1 MIHKN
6 FLWILLLSFM
16 SLTAIAQE
24 SEKLVKTI
32 YINASEAILFDRV
45 IDFVQNDEYFI
56 LSLDKQAGFI
66 QAQKPISTKK
76 MFKPDER
83 RTLNFIIKP
92 MNENLSQITLNIRL
106 EERHWGGNESGHVY
120 FYEDKGVSQN
130 SDLYQTVWDEL
141 KAALTPY
148 RQVILVPAES
158 STAPAIS
165 VPAETTLNS
174 LPKTFL
180 RDGFPLLV
188 ERCRNV
194 LSSAYMAQ
202 KLISEHTNIPGWEG
216 YPVKLYE
223 YYTGKDVK
231 KGVPKRGLVYLLNP
245 SAEQLATWIATTC
258 WEVKH
263 STDSTYL
270 YKLAEFIKRQSGAQ
284 FPVQGVVY
292 EDMYTKGFYEPYIF
306 KDGVTV
312 YVADST
318 QMPADKHCTD
328 EQLEF
333 YLRMTNA
340 DLKPN
345 TGRYARICSTN
356 RTQYYKNGGKT
367 NVGDNDEHRSQAW
380 LDVVRQLYQLAWLSD
395 RNELIIAWAKEQL

>member
-1 MIHKN
+1 MKHKN
-6 FLWILLLSFM
+6 FLWLLLLSFI
-16 SLTAIAQE
+16 SLTTIAQE

-32 YINASEAILFDRV
+32 YINASESILFDRV

-66 QAQKPISTKK
+66 QAQKPIEAKK
-76 MFKPDER
+76 VFRINER

-92 MNENLSQITLNIRL
+92 INENLSQITLNIRC
-106 EERHWGGNESGHVY
+106 EEKKWGGSQSGYVY
-120 FYEDKGVSQN
+120 YYDDKGVSQN

-141 KAALTPY
+141 KSALTPY
-148 RQVILVPAES
+148 RQVIL
-158 STAPAIS
+158 APASDSMVS
-165 VPAETTLNS
+165 VPAEITLNS

-180 RDGFPLLV
+180 KDGFPLLV
-188 ERCRNV
+188 ERCRKV

-223 YYTGKDVK
+223 YHTGKDTK

-258 WEVKH
+258 WEVKQ
-263 STDSTYL
+263 STDTTYL

-318 QMPADKHCTD
+318 KMPVDKHCTN

-333 YLRMTNA
+333 YLHLRNA

-367 NVGDNDEHRSQAW
+367 DVGDNEEHRSQAW

-395 RNELIIAWAKEQL
+395 RNELMIAWAREQL

>member
-92 MNENLSQITLNIRL
+92 MNENLSQITLNIRI

-202 KLISEHTNIPGWEG
+202 KLISEHTNIPGREG

-231 KGVPKRGLVYLLNP
+231 KGVLL
-245 SAEQLATWIATTC
+245 
-258 WEVKH
+258 
-263 STDSTYL
+263 
-270 YKLAEFIKRQSGAQ
+270 G
-284 FPVQGVVY
+284 
-292 EDMYTKGFYEPYIF
+292 
-306 KDGVTV
+306 
-312 YVADST
+312 
-318 QMPADKHCTD
+318 
-328 EQLEF
+328 
-333 YLRMTNA
+333 
-340 DLKPN
+340 
-345 TGRYARICSTN
+345 
-356 RTQYYKNGGKT
+356 
-367 NVGDNDEHRSQAW
+367 
-380 LDVVRQLYQLAWLSD
+380 
-395 RNELIIAWAKEQL
+395 